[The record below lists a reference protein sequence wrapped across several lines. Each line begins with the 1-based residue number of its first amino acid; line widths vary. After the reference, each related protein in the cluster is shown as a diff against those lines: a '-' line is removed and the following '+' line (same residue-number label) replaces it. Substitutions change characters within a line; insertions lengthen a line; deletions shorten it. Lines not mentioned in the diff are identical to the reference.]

1 MRKLLAVTAMLG
13 LALLLAGCATTT
25 ESTDNGYQ
33 LGDASTALLDRQRNY
48 CAESDPVR
56 RAVLLAVIR
65 SQVPAYPP
73 SGLCTG
79 VEQQLAEE
87 IARRAGDAQ
96 EQIDFEQAVED
107 QRRYQEALD
116 DARVHTPATT
126 D

>member
-1 MRKLLAVTAMLG
+1 MRKLLALITI
-13 LALLLAGCATTT
+13 LALALFMAGCATTT
-25 ESTDNGYQ
+25 DSADDGYQ
-33 LGDASTALLDRQRNY
+33 FGDVSASLLDRQRNY
-48 CAESDPVR
+48 CAEADPVR

-87 IARRAGDAQ
+87 IARRAGEAEGQ
-96 EQIDFEQAVED
+96 VDFDQAVED
-107 QRRYQEALD
+107 QRRYKEALD
-116 DARVHTPATT
+116 DARLHTPAAA